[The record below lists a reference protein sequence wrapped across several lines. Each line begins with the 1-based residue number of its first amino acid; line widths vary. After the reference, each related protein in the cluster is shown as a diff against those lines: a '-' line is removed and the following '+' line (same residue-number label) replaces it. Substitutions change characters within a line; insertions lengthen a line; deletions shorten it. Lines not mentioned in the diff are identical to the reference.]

1 MHRNMHPLMF
11 AGTGSDVGKSVIT
24 AAFCRILMQEGFS
37 PAPFK
42 AQNMALNSYVTP
54 DGLEIGRAQAVQAW
68 AAGLE
73 CHSDMN
79 PVLLKPSGDST
90 SQIVLNGKVYGNID
104 AKTYYEF
111 PAREKLIQEVR
122 NAYDRLS
129 RQHSP
134 ILLEGAGSISE
145 INLKERDFINL
156 KMAEYAGADVIL
168 IGDIDRGGIF
178 ASLYGTMMLLEQ
190 DERQMIK
197 GIIINKFRGD
207 LALFEPGI
215 KKIEELCGVPVLGV
229 IPFFNDID
237 IEEEDSVS
245 LKRKRKVSDAGKVN
259 IAVILL
265 PHISN
270 FTDFDT
276 LERLQEI
283 NLFYSNNTEE
293 ISKADII
300 IIPGSKN
307 TIADLKTIK
316 ESGVAETIV
325 SAYKKGKS
333 VLGVCGGYQMMGE
346 FIYDPTH
353 IEGDTDEQKGL
364 GILPVTSVIETE
376 KVTKE
381 VRFKF
386 LNHSEICQGY
396 EIHMGRSTYS
406 DESNTEPL
414 ITMED
419 GTVEGFHNSVK
430 CMGSYIHGIFD
441 NPVVIDYI
449 LSPYLSQKNI
459 TPVCVKSHREE
470 QFDKLADHVRR
481 HSDIDRIL
489 KMLLR

>member
-1 MHRNMHPLMF
+1 MHPLMF

>member
-1 MHRNMHPLMF
+1 MF

-24 AAFCRILMQEGFS
+24 TAFCRILLQEGFS

-42 AQNMALNSYVTP
+42 AQNMALNSYATP

-68 AAGLE
+68 AAGIE
-73 CHSDMN
+73 CHTDMN
-79 PVLLKPSGDST
+79 PVLLKPSGDNS

-122 NAYDRLS
+122 NAYDRLNK
-129 RQHSP
+129 RYSP

-178 ASLYGTMMLLEQ
+178 ASLYGTIMLL
-190 DERQMIK
+190 DPNERQMIK

-229 IPFFNDID
+229 IPFFDDID

-270 FTDFDT
+270 FTDFDSI
-276 LERLQEI
+276 EKIQDI
-283 NLFYSNNTEE
+283 NLFYSNDIEE
-293 ISKADII
+293 ITKADII

-307 TIADLKTIK
+307 TIADLKSIK

-325 SAYKKGKS
+325 CAYKNGKS
-333 VLGVCGGYQMMGE
+333 VLGICGGYQMMGE
-346 FIYDPTH
+346 CIYDPTH
-353 IEGDTDEQKGL
+353 IEGDIVEQNGL
-364 GILPVTSVIETE
+364 GILPITSVIETE
-376 KVTKE
+376 KITKE
-381 VRFKF
+381 VNFKF
-386 LNHSEICQGY
+386 LNHSEVCHGY
-396 EIHMGRSTYS
+396 EIHMGKSTYS
-406 DESNTEPL
+406 DKSHIEPL
-414 ITMED
+414 ITKED
-419 GTVEGFHNSVK
+419 GTIEGYHNSVK

-449 LSPYLSQKNI
+449 LSPYLSQKNK
-459 TPVCVKSHREE
+459 TPFCLKSHREE
-470 QFDKLADHVRR
+470 QFDKLADHVRK

>member
-1 MHRNMHPLMF
+1 MHPLMF

-24 AAFCRILMQEGFS
+24 AAFCRILLQEGFS

-54 DGLEIGRAQAVQAW
+54 NGLEIGRAQAVQAW

-79 PVLLKPSGDST
+79 PVLVKPSGDST

-104 AKTYYEF
+104 AKIYYEF

-122 NAYDRLS
+122 SAYDRLS
-129 RQHSP
+129 EQYSP

-156 KMAEYAGADVIL
+156 KMAEYAGANVIL

-190 DERQMIK
+190 EERQMIK

-245 LKRKRKVSDAGKVN
+245 LIRKRKISDAGKVN

-307 TIADLKTIK
+307 TIADLRIIK

-325 SAYKKGKS
+325 SAYKNGKS

-346 FIYDPTH
+346 YIYDPTH

-376 KVTKE
+376 KITKE

-386 LNHSEICQGY
+386 LNHSEICHGY

-406 DESNTEPL
+406 DKSNIEPL

-419 GTVEGFHNSVK
+419 GTIEGFHNSVK

-459 TPVCVKSHREE
+459 KPVCVKSYREE

>member
-1 MHRNMHPLMF
+1 MHPLMF

-245 LKRKRKVSDAGKVN
+245 LKRKRKVSDTGKVN

-459 TPVCVKSHREE
+459 TPACVKSHREE

>member
-1 MHRNMHPLMF
+1 MHPLMF

-24 AAFCRILMQEGFS
+24 AAFCRILLQEGFS

-79 PVLLKPSGDST
+79 PVLLKPSGGNS

-104 AKTYYEF
+104 AKNYYEF
-111 PAREKLIQEVR
+111 PAREMLIREVR
-122 NAYDRLS
+122 SAYDRLS
-129 RQHSP
+129 EKYSP

-190 DERQMIK
+190 EERQMIK

-207 LALFEPGI
+207 IALFEPGI

-229 IPFFNDID
+229 IPFLDNID

-265 PHISN
+265 PHVSN
-270 FTDFDT
+270 FTDFDSF
-276 LERLQEI
+276 EKIQDI
-283 NLFYSNNTEE
+283 NLFYSNNIKE
-293 ISKADII
+293 IAKADII

-307 TIADLKTIK
+307 TLADLKTIK
-316 ESGVAETIV
+316 ESGVAEAIV
-325 SAYKKGKS
+325 CAYKKGKS
-333 VLGVCGGYQMMGE
+333 VIGVCGGYQMMGE
-346 FIYDPTH
+346 CIYDPAH
-353 IEGDTDEQKGL
+353 IEGDIVKQNGL
-364 GILPVTSVIETE
+364 GILPITSVIETE
-376 KVTKE
+376 KITKE
-381 VRFKF
+381 VNFKF
-386 LNHSEICQGY
+386 LNHSEVCHGY

-406 DESNTEPL
+406 DKSHIEPL
-414 ITMED
+414 ITKED
-419 GTVEGFHNSVK
+419 GTIEGYHNSAK

-449 LSPYLSQKNI
+449 LSPYLSQKNK
-459 TPVCVKSHREE
+459 TQFCLKSHREA
-470 QFDKLADHVRR
+470 QFEKLADHVRR